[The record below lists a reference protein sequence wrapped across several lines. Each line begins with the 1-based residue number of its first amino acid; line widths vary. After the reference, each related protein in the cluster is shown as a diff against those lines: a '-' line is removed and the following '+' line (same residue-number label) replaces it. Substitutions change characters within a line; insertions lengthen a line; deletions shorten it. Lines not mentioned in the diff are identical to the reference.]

1 MRNALL
7 RMVWPGTSLATLG
20 TTTPAAAQDRPDL
33 EYAVYS
39 AVLRQVVLKE
49 GWGGNPRASRGPIGR
64 LVIISDTRAVARIS
78 DNERARLPSLDT
90 STAADLVRK
99 HDEKPLERLFQD
111 VGPYDFVTLAEIR
124 TMPLTRDWKPFY
136 ERFPDAPGF
145 VRFSHVGFNRASTE
159 ALVIMTHTRAALWS
173 QTTLYLLRKA
183 EDGWTIAGK
192 AGLGA
197 S

>member
-7 RMVWPGTSLATLG
+7 RMVWPGTLLASLV
-20 TTTPAAAQDRPDL
+20 TTPAVAQDRHDL
-33 EYAVYS
+33 QYEVYS

-49 GWGGNPRASRGPIGR
+49 GWGGNPRATRGPIGR
-64 LVIISDTRAVARIS
+64 LVIISDARAIARIS
-78 DNERARLPSLDT
+78 DYERARLPALD
-90 STAADLVRK
+90 SATAADFVRK
-99 HDEKPLERLFQD
+99 HEETPLEKLFQD
-111 VGPYDFVTLAEIR
+111 VGPYEFVTLAEIR
-124 TMPLTRDWKPFY
+124 AMPMTRDWKPFY

-183 EDGWTIAGK
+183 DNGWTIAGK
-192 AGLGA
+192 VGLGA